1 MKLSV
6 ILFSITVVTLGG
18 IELLH
23 IAQHNTYCKTESEW
37 IKTLPEPVQR
47 QLRN

>member
-1 MKLSV
+1 MRLNIV
-6 ILFSITVVTLGG
+6 LFFSAVALIGG

-37 IKTLPEPVQR
+37 IKTLPEPVYGD
-47 QLRN
+47 N